1 MAVWTSEEHT
11 DYLVNAVV
19 IYKYRDGI
27 HTMTEIHANDGYALT
42 DVNYTPEYDENGNE
56 ILRLYHLTICAPSS
70 IDYNLYESV
79 IITNDM
85 EVA

>member
-11 DYLVNAVV
+11 DYLTNAVV
-19 IYKYRDGI
+19 IYKYRDGE
-27 HTMTEIHANDGYALT
+27 HKFTEIHANEGYALT
-42 DVNYTPEYDENGNE
+42 DVNYTPEYDEDGNE
-56 ILRLYHLTICAPSS
+56 IQRLYHLTVCAPPS

-79 IITNDM
+79 PITDDM